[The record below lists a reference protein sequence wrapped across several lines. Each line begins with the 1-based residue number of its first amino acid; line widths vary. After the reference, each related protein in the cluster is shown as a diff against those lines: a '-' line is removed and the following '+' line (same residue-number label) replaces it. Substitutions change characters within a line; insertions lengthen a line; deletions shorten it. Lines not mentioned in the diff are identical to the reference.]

1 MDGLMDVTVSE
12 MGERP
17 VTLTKSRRFA
27 PAGAKVLGEV
37 LGQMQFGD
45 RAEVVLDWSNSF
57 GLMPAE
63 VAKPLLLVSVTKRF
77 PQFEDKNILTV
88 YDKLD
93 VDDLFG
99 GDNMTAES
107 IRDIVNAL
115 RDKMEFAFEQ
125 RKGIA

>member
-1 MDGLMDVTVSE
+1 MDVTVSE
-12 MGERP
+12 LGDRP
-17 VTLTKSRRFA
+17 VVLTKSRQFA

-57 GLMPAE
+57 GLMPDDASKPILY
-63 VAKPLLLVSVTKRF
+63 VAVAKRF
-77 PQFEDKNILTV
+77 PQFAPPNTLTV

-99 GDNMTAES
+99 GDNITAES

-115 RDKMEFAFEQ
+115 RDKMEAAFVS
-125 RKGIA
+125 RKES

>member
-1 MDGLMDVTVSE
+1 MDVTVSE
-12 MGERP
+12 IGERP
-17 VTLTKSRRFA
+17 AVFTKARRFA
-27 PAGAKVLGEV
+27 PAGAKVLGEL

-57 GLMPAE
+57 GLMPDEAS
-63 VAKPLLLVSVTKRF
+63 KPLLLVAVTKRF
-77 PQFEDKNILTV
+77 PQLPPPNVLTV
-88 YDKLD
+88 HDRLD

-115 RDKMEFAFEQ
+115 RDKMEATFNG
-125 RKGIA
+125 RKES